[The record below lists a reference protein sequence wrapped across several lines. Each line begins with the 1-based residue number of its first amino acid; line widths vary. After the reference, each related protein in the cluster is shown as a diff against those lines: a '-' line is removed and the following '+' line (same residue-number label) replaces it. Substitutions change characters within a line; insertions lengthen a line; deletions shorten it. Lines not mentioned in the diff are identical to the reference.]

1 MNHKK
6 VDSIVTILGDRMQF
20 LIQYWSFPSKDATW
34 MAEGKNMLNMT

>member
-20 LIQYWSFPSKDATW
+20 LLQYWSFPSKDATW
-34 MAEGKNMLNMT
+34 MAEGKYMLNMT